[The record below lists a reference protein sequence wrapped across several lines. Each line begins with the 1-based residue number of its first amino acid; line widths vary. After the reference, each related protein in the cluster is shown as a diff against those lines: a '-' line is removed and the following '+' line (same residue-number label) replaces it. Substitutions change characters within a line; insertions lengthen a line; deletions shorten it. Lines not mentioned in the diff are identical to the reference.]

1 MTIMG
6 NQTGLIKR
14 NIFKR
19 KAIFFIGLLFLM
31 QCSPTKEH
39 NNFKLKNKNIGM
51 QSSTLLRTDG
61 VYIQSIESPT
71 EGKEYRFYRF
81 FENGPIVYYFKPLE
95 FKNHSDW

>member
-1 MTIMG
+1 
-6 NQTGLIKR
+6 
-14 NIFKR
+14 
-19 KAIFFIGLLFLM
+19 
-31 QCSPTKEH
+31 
-39 NNFKLKNKNIGM
+39 M